1 MDKTCAD
8 CIHHECCCNWTSKE
22 IIDSTDYDA
31 IKHGIILECKTFE
44 DKSRFIELPCAVGDT
59 VYFIDT
65 CRTAEDYGKKFI
77 NFSRVKRISIDN
89 EFAILHDHSVILFE
103 NLFPAKEDAEKA
115 MKGGA
120 EE

>member
-1 MDKTCAD
+1 MNKTCAD
-8 CIHHECCCNWTSKE
+8 CIYE
-22 IIDSTDYDA
+22 DV
-31 IKHGIILECKTFE
+31 CKIRHFPSMFGLTGADCGHFK

-115 MKGGA
+115 LKGGA
-120 EE
+120 E